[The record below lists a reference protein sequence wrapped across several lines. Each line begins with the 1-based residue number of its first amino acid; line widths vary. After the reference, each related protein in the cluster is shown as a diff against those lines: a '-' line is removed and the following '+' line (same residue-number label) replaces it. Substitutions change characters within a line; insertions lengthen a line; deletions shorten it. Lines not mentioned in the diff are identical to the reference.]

1 LPPIKG
7 SDTESKDSIQERISS
22 VNRKKKKGK
31 FSPEAGTR
39 NYVAGTG
46 TAPPHIA
53 EQNQQRLFWNTAIC
67 RTSFVVDHTA
77 LFLIRPNS
85 ESP

>member
-1 LPPIKG
+1 LPKIKG
-7 SDTESKDSIQERISS
+7 SDTESKDSSIQERISS
-22 VNRKKKKGK
+22 VNRKKGK
-31 FSPEAGTR
+31 FSPEAGTK

-46 TAPPHIA
+46 TGPPHIA

-67 RTSFVVDHTA
+67 RTSFVVVHTA

>member
-1 LPPIKG
+1 MLKGWIAPEFYGLQIASQGSPPRPAG
-7 SDTESKDSIQERISS
+7 
-22 VNRKKKKGK
+22 
-31 FSPEAGTR
+31 PEAGTK

-67 RTSFVVDHTA
+67 RTSFVVVHTA